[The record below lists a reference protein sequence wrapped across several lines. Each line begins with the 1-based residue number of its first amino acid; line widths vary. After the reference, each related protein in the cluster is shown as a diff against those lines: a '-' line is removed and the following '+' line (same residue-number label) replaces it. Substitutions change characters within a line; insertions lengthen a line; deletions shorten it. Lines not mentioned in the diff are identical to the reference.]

1 MKKAQSPVR
10 DITRIN
16 SKINDDSRK
25 RHRRFL
31 SLTGQS
37 ILEYAMVI
45 AVVVA
50 ALMAMN
56 IYVQRS
62 VQANLKMLEE
72 RVNAEPAN

>member
-1 MKKAQSPVR
+1 MRKA
-10 DITRIN
+10 
-16 SKINDDSRK
+16 
-25 RHRRFL
+25 
-31 SLTGQS
+31 QS

-45 AVVVA
+45 TVVVF

-56 IYVQRS
+56 VYVQRS